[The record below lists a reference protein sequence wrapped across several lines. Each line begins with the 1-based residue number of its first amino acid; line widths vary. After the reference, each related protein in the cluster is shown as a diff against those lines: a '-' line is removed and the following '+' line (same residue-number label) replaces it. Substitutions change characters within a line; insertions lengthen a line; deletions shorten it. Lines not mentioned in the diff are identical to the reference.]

1 MNLKIKSLKH
11 IAMAGIF
18 GAFLLLGMSAT
29 ANAQSYDPY
38 YNQQDD
44 RYYNQN
50 QRGDKHHRKDEKR
63 ELKHHQKHER
73 EYYGNSREVRQHQK
87 QERRQVK
94 RHQRSERNNN
104 YDPYYNNR
112 RRNNDDDD
120 HDH

>member
-29 ANAQSYDPY
+29 ANAQYR
-38 YNQQDD
+38 QDRRSND
-44 RYYNQN
+44 SHHQ
-50 QRGDKHHRKDEKR
+50 KHEKQ

-73 EYYGNSREVRQHQK
+73 EYYGNSRQLRRHQK

-94 RHQRSERNNN
+94 RHQRNERNNN

-112 RRNNDDDD
+112 RRY
-120 HDH
+120 

>member
-11 IAMAGIF
+11 IATAGIF
-18 GAFLLLGMSAT
+18 GAFLLFGMSAT

-38 YNQQDD
+38 YDQHDD

-50 QRGDKHHRKDEKR
+50 RNGDRRHRKQEKR
-63 ELKHHQKHER
+63 AVKQHQRDER
-73 EYYGNSREVRQHQK
+73 DYYGNSRQLRRHQE

-94 RHQRSERNNN
+94 RHQRNERNYN

-112 RRNNDDDD
+112 RRY
-120 HDH
+120 

>member
-29 ANAQSYDPY
+29 ANAQYR
-38 YNQQDD
+38 QD
-44 RYYNQN
+44 R
-50 QRGDKHHRKDEKR
+50 RSDKHHQKHEKK

-73 EYYGNSREVRQHQK
+73 EYYGNSREFRRHQQ
-87 QERRQVK
+87 QERRQLK
-94 RHQRSERNNN
+94 RHQRKERRNT

-112 RRNNDDDD
+112 RRNN
-120 HDH
+120 